1 MPEQDFL
8 WLQGYRMNV
17 YSDARTKLLDSR
29 QFCVVYDT
37 AIQRYNDA
45 ERGCPVKVS
54 ARNVFKGEVG
64 AVKTGA
70 VNAEVD
76 VVLEGGD
83 HLTAVIT
90 MESVKTLA
98 LAVGKPVV
106 AMVKAPWVMLMTDQ
120 ADVRLS
126 ARNCLAGTVKSVQSG
141 AVNAEVALALPG
153 GTEISAIV
161 TRESVNELGLKPG
174 VAATAVIKASSIILG
189 VPG

>member
-1 MPEQDFL
+1 M
-8 WLQGYRMNV
+8 
-17 YSDARTKLLDSR
+17 
-29 QFCVVYDT
+29 
-37 AIQRYNDA
+37 
-45 ERGCPVKVS
+45 KVS

>member
-1 MPEQDFL
+1 M
-8 WLQGYRMNV
+8 
-17 YSDARTKLLDSR
+17 
-29 QFCVVYDT
+29 
-37 AIQRYNDA
+37 
-45 ERGCPVKVS
+45 KVS
-54 ARNVFKGEVG
+54 ARNVFKGKVG

-76 VVLEGGD
+76 VVLEGDD

-90 MESVKTLA
+90 VESVKTLA

-120 ADVRLS
+120 ANVRLS
-126 ARNCLAGTVKSVQSG
+126 ARNCLAGTIKSVQSG
-141 AVNAEVALALPG
+141 AVNAEVTLALPG